1 MKKTLDEQI
10 AFYEK
15 QLKLLKLLKE
25 QPKEFHSLAD
35 YAQATGVKIAYVY
48 MLINRYNIKVQT
60 YTGKQEE
67 VLELVSDFKE
77 RFDTHT
83 PAYAMPLMW
92 VRKKDVDKTYLITG
106 FCSTEEGKFV
116 SIGIVYTSLGVLFE
130 DYTFLDGSPCGVRAG

>member
-35 YAQATGVKIAYVY
+35 YAQATGVKISYVY

-60 YTGKQEE
+60 YTEKQEE
-67 VLELVSDFKE
+67 VLELLKQGFSE
-77 RFDTHT
+77 
-83 PAYAMPLMW
+83 AEIA
-92 VRKKDVDKTYLITG
+92 RKK
-106 FCSTEEGKFV
+106 
-116 SIGIVYTSLGVLFE
+116 GISRQAVNLAVMALRKKGLVKIIAVGE
-130 DYTFLDGSPCGVRAG
+130 